1 MPLES
6 TDRTLVRDLAQRVL
20 ERAHDPLNAERRAA
34 WLDVHS
40 GVPRRP
46 MILAEW
52 GGVRDPQP
60 PFAPALVCT
69 DPLAR
74 GLEAGLRQQLWVFD
88 ELRDDHVIEPFF
100 NVNWAVSTSGYGAE
114 KTSHEV
120 NDGGIL
126 NARSWEAPI
135 TDIARDFQLLKPRT
149 FSVNRE
155 GTRAYQEQVAAVLGD
170 ILPVRCRG
178 GFWWTLG
185 MTNPAIDLIGL
196 EPLMLF
202 MYDDPAG
209 LHRLMRF
216 LCDDHLAFARWLQ
229 TEGLLSLNHEN
240 DYIGSGS
247 MGYTRDLPSSGWR
260 PGAPAALCDQWVLLE
275 SQETVGVGPTQ
286 FAEFIF
292 PYQHEIAREFGL
304 VYYGCCE
311 PVHSIWDDSIS
322 RLPNLRKVSVSAWCD
337 EDFIGERLRGG
348 KVIFSRKP
356 SPNFIGIEGMF
367 TEEGFAAHIQKTLD
381 AAKGCTLEIIF
392 RDIYNLS
399 GDRSKPGKGVQI
411 IRRLIDK

>member
-1 MPLES
+1 MAQDSSE
-6 TDRTLVRDLAQRVL
+6 RERVRDLARRVL
-20 ERAHDPLNAERRAA
+20 GLAHDPVNLERKAA

-40 GVPRRP
+40 GIPRRP

-69 DPLAR
+69 DGLLR
-74 GLEAGLRQQLWVFD
+74 GIEAGLRQQLWVFE

-100 NVNWAVSTSGYGAE
+100 NVNWAVSASGYGVE
-114 KTSHEV
+114 KKTHEV
-120 NDGGIL
+120 SDGGIL
-126 NARSWEAPI
+126 NAKNWDAPI
-135 TDIARDFQLLKPRT
+135 TDIARDFHLLKPRT

-155 GTRAYQEQVAAVLGD
+155 ATLAHKARMEEVLGG
-170 ILPVRCRG
+170 ILPVRVRG

-216 LCDDHLAFARWLQ
+216 LCSDHLAFARWLQ
-229 TEGLLSLNHEN
+229 AEGLLSLNQEN

-247 MGYTRDLPSSGWR
+247 MGYTRDLPSPAWR
-260 PGAPAALCDQWVLLE
+260 PAAPVALRDQWVLLE

-292 PYQHEIAREFGL
+292 PYQLEIAREFGL

-311 PVHSIWDDSIS
+311 PVHTRWDVVR
-322 RLPNLRKVSVSAWCD
+322 RLPNLRAVSVAPLCSQEIMA
-337 EDFIGERLRGG
+337 EAMGG
-348 KVIFSRKP
+348 DYVFSRKP
-356 SPNFIGIEGMF
+356 NPTLISTTHFNE
-367 TEEGFAAHIQKTLD
+367 AAIRADLRLTLD
-381 AAKGCTLEIIF
+381 LTARHGCPTEIIMK
-392 RDIYNLS
+392 DVHTLHNE
-399 GDRSKPGKGVQI
+399 PGRLARWVQLAREEAA
-411 IRRLIDK
+411 RR